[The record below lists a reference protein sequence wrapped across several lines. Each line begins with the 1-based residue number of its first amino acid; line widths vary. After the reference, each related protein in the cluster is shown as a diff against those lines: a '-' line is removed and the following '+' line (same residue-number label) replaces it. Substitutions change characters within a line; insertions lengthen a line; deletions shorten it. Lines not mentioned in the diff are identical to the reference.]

1 MKILLKISGTME
13 WYFPATEYHF
23 SLGKDATLADLYEEL
38 AVVAGADISSAV
50 WNHNK
55 NRPRGPVL
63 MCSEEGV
70 LKNEKE
76 PLCEGQILEF
86 KRFLVGG

>member
-1 MKILLKISGTME
+1 MKILLKINGTME
-13 WYFPATEYHF
+13 RYFPATEYHLN
-23 SLGKDATLADLYEEL
+23 LGKDATLADLYEKL
-38 AVVAGADISSAV
+38 ANLAGADISPAV

-55 NRPRGPVL
+55 NRPRGPVI
-63 MCSEEGV
+63 MRSEAGV
-70 LKNEKE
+70 LKDENE